1 MKIFK
6 IFGMSVFALL
16 AWGACS
22 DDNDSKN
29 KSDLP
34 VFNVISHNFK
44 GFHLSYTRHNK
55 RRHCHRELCRRI
67 FYGKIAKHRYF

>member
-6 IFGMSVFALL
+6 IFEMSVFALL

-22 DDNDSKN
+22 DDDDSKN

-34 VFNVISHNFK
+34 VFNVTFEQASVA
-44 GFHLSYTRHNK
+44 
-55 RRHCHRELCRRI
+55 
-67 FYGKIAKHRYF
+67 FYQGDIMRAVVIM

>member
-22 DDNDSKN
+22 DDDDSKN

-34 VFNVISHNFK
+34 VFNVTFEQASVA
-44 GFHLSYTRHNK
+44 
-55 RRHCHRELCRRI
+55 
-67 FYGKIAKHRYF
+67 FYQGDR